1 MRQRNLPDRTESFAA
16 RPDSSPAPDVL
27 STALRAVRL
36 AGHTVSETEAG
47 PGEEVEQPDSAG
59 VVHLMESGEAQLL
72 IEGADSRALR
82 AGDVALL
89 PAGHR
94 HVLRV
99 GTETARWLTGTF
111 ALEGGR
117 QDRLHRDLPTVIAF
131 EALRDRGYEWFDVS
145 YRMLAKERSEPT
157 PGAAVMISRI
167 LDLMYI
173 QMLRV
178 WASSSDSPPG
188 WLRAGMDSNIGR
200 VIDALHAEPARA
212 WTATAMASL
221 AHMSRTTFIE
231 RFRQLLGQP
240 PVAYLGDLRMEL
252 ARDLLVATTDSVK
265 QVAHRVGYASDA
277 AFNRA
282 FARRHGRTPAQ
293 WRTDRAAHGSHG
305 RGAAETDSVQ

>member
-1 MRQRNLPDRTESFAA
+1 
-16 RPDSSPAPDVL
+16 
-27 STALRAVRL
+27 
-36 AGHTVSETEAG
+36 
-47 PGEEVEQPDSAG
+47 
-59 VVHLMESGEAQLL
+59 MESGEAQLL
-72 IEGADSRALR
+72 VEGADSRVLR

-131 EALRDRGYEWFDVS
+131 EALCERGYEWFDVS

-173 QMLRV
+173 QM
-178 WASSSDSPPG
+178 
-188 WLRAGMDSNIGR
+188 
-200 VIDALHAEPARA
+200 
-212 WTATAMASL
+212 
-221 AHMSRTTFIE
+221 
-231 RFRQLLGQP
+231 
-240 PVAYLGDLRMEL
+240 
-252 ARDLLVATTDSVK
+252 K
-265 QVAHRVGYASDA
+265 QVAHRVGFASDA

-282 FARRHGRTPAQ
+282 FSRRHGRTPAQ
-293 WRTDRAAHGSHG
+293 WRTDRAAHGSRG
-305 RGAAETDSVQ
+305 RGAVETDSVQ

>member
-1 MRQRNLPDRTESFAA
+1 MRQRNMPDRTESFAA

-27 STALRAVRL
+27 STALRAV
-36 AGHTVSETEAG
+36 
-47 PGEEVEQPDSAG
+47 
-59 VVHLMESGEAQLL
+59 LL
-72 IEGADSRALR
+72 
-82 AGDVALL
+82 
-89 PAGHR
+89 AGHR

-99 GTETARWLTGTF
+99 GTETARWLTGIF

-131 EALRDRGYEWFDVS
+131 EALRERGYEWFDVS

-178 WASSSDSPPG
+178 WASSSDSTPG
-188 WLRAGMDSNIGR
+188 WLRAGMDPNIGR
-200 VIDALHAEPARA
+200 VIDALHAEPARP
-212 WTATAMASL
+212 WTATAIAGL

-231 RFRQLLGQP
+231 RFNQLLGQP
-240 PVAYLGDLRMEL
+240 PIAYLGDLRMEL

-265 QVAHRVGYASDA
+265 QVAHRAGYASDA

-282 FARRHGRTPAQ
+282 FARHHGRTPAQ
-293 WRTDRAAHGSHG
+293 WRMDQAAHGSQAP
-305 RGAAETDSVQ
+305 GAA

>member
-1 MRQRNLPDRTESFAA
+1 
-16 RPDSSPAPDVL
+16 
-27 STALRAVRL
+27 
-36 AGHTVSETEAG
+36 
-47 PGEEVEQPDSAG
+47 
-59 VVHLMESGEAQLL
+59 
-72 IEGADSRALR
+72 
-82 AGDVALL
+82 
-89 PAGHR
+89 
-94 HVLRV
+94 
-99 GTETARWLTGTF
+99 
-111 ALEGGR
+111 
-117 QDRLHRDLPTVIAF
+117 
-131 EALRDRGYEWFDVS
+131 
-145 YRMLAKERSEPT
+145 
-157 PGAAVMISRI
+157 MISRI

-212 WTATAMASL
+212 WTATAMAGL

-231 RFRQLLGQP
+231 RFTQLLGQP
-240 PVAYLGDLRMEL
+240 PVAYPGDLRMEL

-282 FARRHGRTPAQ
+282 FARHHGRTPAQ
-293 WRTDRAAHGSHG
+293 WRMDRAAHGSHP

>member
-36 AGHTVSETEAG
+36 AGHTVSETEA
-47 PGEEVEQPDSAG
+47 
-59 VVHLMESGEAQLL
+59 
-72 IEGADSRALR
+72 
-82 AGDVALL
+82 
-89 PAGHR
+89 
-94 HVLRV
+94 
-99 GTETARWLTGTF
+99 
-111 ALEGGR
+111 
-117 QDRLHRDLPTVIAF
+117 
-131 EALRDRGYEWFDVS
+131 
-145 YRMLAKERSEPT
+145 
-157 PGAAVMISRI
+157 
-167 LDLMYI
+167 
-173 QMLRV
+173 
-178 WASSSDSPPG
+178 
-188 WLRAGMDSNIGR
+188 
-200 VIDALHAEPARA
+200 EPARA

-231 RFRQLLGQP
+231 RFTQLLGQP

-282 FARRHGRTPAQ
+282 FARHHGRTPAQ

>member
-1 MRQRNLPDRTESFAA
+1 M
-16 RPDSSPAPDVL
+16 
-27 STALRAVRL
+27 
-36 AGHTVSETEAG
+36 
-47 PGEEVEQPDSAG
+47 
-59 VVHLMESGEAQLL
+59 
-72 IEGADSRALR
+72 
-82 AGDVALL
+82 
-89 PAGHR
+89 
-94 HVLRV
+94 LRV

-117 QDRLHRDLPTVIAF
+117 QDRLHRHLPTVIAF
-131 EALRDRGYEWFDVS
+131 EALRERGYEWLDVS

-188 WLRAGMDSNIGR
+188 WLRAGMDSSIGR

-231 RFRQLLGQP
+231 RFTQLLGQP
-240 PVAYLGDLRMEL
+240 PAAYLGDLRMEL

-282 FARRHGRTPAQ
+282 FARHHGRTPAQ
-293 WRTDRAAHGSHG
+293 MAHGSSG
-305 RGAAETDSVQ
+305 TRKPRSRRRRDRFSAVTDSYRRGN